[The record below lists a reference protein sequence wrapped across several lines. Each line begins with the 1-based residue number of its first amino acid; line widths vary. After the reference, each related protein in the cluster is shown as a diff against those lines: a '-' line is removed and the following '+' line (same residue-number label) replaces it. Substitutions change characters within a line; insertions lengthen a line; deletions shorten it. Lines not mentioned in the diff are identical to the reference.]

1 MISEKNTVMLDA
13 LNLIANSNNQCFC
26 KCTYCY
32 DKSNHIFGFDVG
44 RCTALDQLNLSDF
57 NFPLFIKSLL
67 NAIDFC
73 NNNGILS
80 CNISDVSEDIF
91 FDGKFYQFIYLPV
104 NLDIKK
110 SNLSVSCSNM
120 LSVFKSKSK
129 VVVDFLKSIKKL
141 NDKEVINQMKLYCEN
156 SDISTSSNFNVD
168 QQTASDIQI
177 NYGSYEDSEGET
189 TVLNS
194 YMQDDNAD
202 FEGETTVLNSY
213 TQDDNADS
221 EGETTVLNSYTQD
234 DNADSEGETT
244 VLNSY
249 MQDDNANSEGET
261 TVLNSHN
268 TVIQKFQAY
277 LVRNKT
283 GEMFEIPFS
292 GASIGSI
299 QTNNIVISNPSISR
313 NHAKFIFEDNDIFI
327 IDNNSTNGT
336 LVEGTQVKPDVKN
349 IVYNGSI
356 IMLGN
361 ESFQLIVK

>member
-1 MISEKNTVMLDA
+1 
-13 LNLIANSNNQCFC
+13 
-26 KCTYCY
+26 
-32 DKSNHIFGFDVG
+32 
-44 RCTALDQLNLSDF
+44 
-57 NFPLFIKSLL
+57 L